1 MAQALRSDLVY
12 RTVLINRRACLG
24 APDTEIQTQHRYRSD
39 DRGCPICMGNPLAI
53 TMINGTKGC
62 TKVAVHARCQ
72 LSIESGDF
80 VIPSVRSARRLKMRI
95 CLLIAVATITMP
107 GGLVLAQIEEP
118 FEQHGACD
126 FNGFLESVKQ
136 VQAIR
141 KERLLS
147 AKQFAE
153 FSKDRNTIVLDAR
166 GESDFVVLHV
176 KGSKNLPYTS
186 FGLKSLRELIRIRKP
201 EY

>member
-1 MAQALRSDLVY
+1 
-12 RTVLINRRACLG
+12 
-24 APDTEIQTQHRYRSD
+24 
-39 DRGCPICMGNPLAI
+39 
-53 TMINGTKGC
+53 
-62 TKVAVHARCQ
+62 
-72 LSIESGDF
+72 
-80 VIPSVRSARRLKMRI
+80 MRI
-95 CLLIAVATITMP
+95 CLLIAIATVTMP
-107 GGLVLAQIEEP
+107 GGLVLAQIEET

-186 FGLKSLRELIRIRKP
+186 FGLKSLRELIPDTETRVLIYCRNNLANATVKNLLP
-201 EY
+201 FIEKSAPGGLNIPTAITLYGYGYKNVWELDEIIDPDDCPIEFVRQSSRD